1 MLDYILRFIVTL
13 LIITGIAFL
22 IPTLVIFFL
31 QVLITVSVFLVILFV
46 LSLFYKGKTDDEIR
60 LEETNRQVEE
70 AKKALDTFSINKWGV
85 WIMILKF
92 LKQLFCFPH
101 HYEQELSPF
110 DDEWWEECRKCDKTR
125 KVKKVI
131 I

>member
-31 QVLITVSVFLVILFV
+31 QVLITVGVLLVILFV

-70 AKKALDTFSINKWGV
+70 AKKALDTFSINK
-85 WIMILKF
+85 
-92 LKQLFCFPH
+92 
-101 HYEQELSPF
+101 
-110 DDEWWEECRKCDKTR
+110 
-125 KVKKVI
+125 
-131 I
+131 

>member
-13 LIITGIAFL
+13 LIVTGIAFL

-31 QVLITVSVFLVILFV
+31 QVLIIVSVFLVILFV

-70 AKKALDTFSINKWGV
+70 AKKALDTFSINK
-85 WIMILKF
+85 
-92 LKQLFCFPH
+92 
-101 HYEQELSPF
+101 
-110 DDEWWEECRKCDKTR
+110 
-125 KVKKVI
+125 
-131 I
+131 